1 MNPELQKIRPLVVDD
16 SGLMCALIHGILR
29 AVGVGPV
36 TTAQNG
42 AEALE
47 ILATADPA
55 PNILFVDWE
64 MEPMSGIELTRAIRR
79 APEGSKIDP
88 YIPIIMV
95 TAHTEMDKVL
105 EARDAGIH
113 EYLVKPITGRALLAR
128 LTEVINHPR
137 PFIRTE
143 AYVGPAPR
151 RDRAGPAED
160 WEEVAIDDSVAL

>member
-1 MNPELQKIRPLVVDD
+1 MDSELQKIRPLVVDD
-16 SGLMCALIHGILR
+16 SGLMCELMHGILR

-36 TTAQNG
+36 TTAQSG

-47 ILATADPA
+47 ILATASPG

-79 APEGSKIDP
+79 APEGSKIDS
-88 YIPIIMV
+88 YLPIIMV

-113 EYLVKPITGRALLAR
+113 EYLVKPITGRSLLSR

-151 RDRAGPAED
+151 RDRAGTPED
-160 WEEVAIDDSVAL
+160 WEVVAIDDGAA